1 MLQSDRDVSLLLR
14 LRDNRIQKY
23 KKIIKSKQVFTVLGI
38 LTAVLFFINFIPF
51 SYADLITG
59 LVVGTNPNGIAY
71 GNGNVYVANGG
82 GNFVSVVNDLT
93 NLVIA
98 TIPVGMY
105 PYGVAY
111 GNGNVYVTNYGD
123 NTVSVI
129 SSSTNSVLATVP
141 VGRGPMGI
149 VYGNGIAY
157 VANYDDNTVSVIDS
171 STNSVL
177 ATVPVGTNPMGV
189 AYGNGNVYVTNNGA
203 NTVSVIS
210 SSTNSVLV
218 TLPVGASP
226 YGVTYGNGNVY
237 VANNRDNT
245 VSVISSATNSVLS
258 TVPVGA
264 SPYGVAFGIGNVYV
278 VNLASGSVS
287 VISSATNSV
296 VATIPVGTNPAWDAF
311 DPNNGYIYVSF
322 PYGNSISTINGII
335 QSPTPTPTATSP
347 PSISITSPA
356 NGALVSVNTLTISG
370 NVSASTTIQSVQVS
384 IDGNTLNPA
393 TVTTSWS
400 FVITLLTSGMHTITA
415 TATDING
422 NTAKT
427 SVTIT
432 IDTPPTL
439 NLPADITVSPTSTA
453 GAIVTYT
460 VTASDDGGPVSPVC
474 SPPSGSTFSF
484 GAKVV
489 NCTVTD
495 SAGNKVT
502 GSFNVTVL
510 NPGQAIQQLINTVN
524 GMNLPISITTYLDS
538 KLSSAFTYYNS
549 GLYNNAKNNLN
560 TFTNNVGSTCCFPN
574 KSLTNI
580 QANLLTSTAQNI
592 INSIP

>member
-1 MLQSDRDVSLLLR
+1 MRQSDGDVSLLLR
-14 LRDNRIQKY
+14 LGDNRIQKY
-23 KKIIKSKQVFTVLGI
+23 GKIVKSKEVFTVLGI

-59 LVVGTNPNGIAY
+59 LVVGTNTNGIAY

-93 NLVIA
+93 NSVIA

-111 GNGNVYVTNYGD
+111 GNGNVYVANYGD

-141 VGRGPMGI
+141 VGMSPMGI
-149 VYGNGIAY
+149 AYGNGIVY
-157 VANYDDNTVSVIDS
+157 VANYD
-171 STNSVL
+171 
-177 ATVPVGTNPMGV
+177 
-189 AYGNGNVYVTNNGA
+189 NGS
-203 NTVSVIS
+203 VSVIS
-210 SSTNSVLV
+210 SSTNSVL
-218 TLPVGASP
+218 A
-226 YGVTYGNGNVY
+226 
-237 VANNRDNT
+237 
-245 VSVISSATNSVLS
+245 

-278 VNLASGSVS
+278 VNLVSGSVS

-296 VATIPVGTNPAWDAF
+296 VATVPVGTNPAWDAF

-393 TVTTSWS
+393 TVTT
-400 FVITLLTSGMHTITA
+400 
-415 TATDING
+415 
-422 NTAKT
+422 
-427 SVTIT
+427 
-432 IDTPPTL
+432 
-439 NLPADITVSPTSTA
+439 
-453 GAIVTYT
+453 
-460 VTASDDGGPVSPVC
+460 
-474 SPPSGSTFSF
+474 
-484 GAKVV
+484 
-489 NCTVTD
+489 
-495 SAGNKVT
+495 
-502 GSFNVTVL
+502 
-510 NPGQAIQQLINTVN
+510 
-524 GMNLPISITTYLDS
+524 
-538 KLSSAFTYYNS
+538 
-549 GLYNNAKNNLN
+549 
-560 TFTNNVGSTCCFPN
+560 
-574 KSLTNI
+574 
-580 QANLLTSTAQNI
+580 
-592 INSIP
+592 

>member
-1 MLQSDRDVSLLLR
+1 MRQSDGDVSLLLR
-14 LRDNRIQKY
+14 LGDNRIQKY
-23 KKIIKSKQVFTVLGI
+23 GKIVKSKQVFTVLGI

-129 SSSTNSVLATVP
+129 SSSTNSE
-141 VGRGPMGI
+141 
-149 VYGNGIAY
+149 
-157 VANYDDNTVSVIDS
+157 
-171 STNSVL
+171 
-177 ATVPVGTNPMGV
+177 
-189 AYGNGNVYVTNNGA
+189 
-203 NTVSVIS
+203 
-210 SSTNSVLV
+210 
-218 TLPVGASP
+218 
-226 YGVTYGNGNVY
+226 
-237 VANNRDNT
+237 
-245 VSVISSATNSVLS
+245 LS

-415 TATDING
+415 TVTDING

-495 SAGNKVT
+495 NAGNKVT

-524 GMNLPISITTYLDS
+524 GMNLPISVTNNFDS
-538 KLSSAFTYYNS
+538 KLSGAFTYYNS

-560 TFTNNVGSTCCFPN
+560 TFTNNVNANCCAPS

-592 INSIP
+592 INSIS

>member
-1 MLQSDRDVSLLLR
+1 MRQSDGDVSLLLR
-14 LRDNRIQKY
+14 LGDNRIQKY
-23 KKIIKSKQVFTVLGI
+23 GKIVKSKQVFTVLGI

-82 GNFVSVVNDLT
+82 GNFVSVVSDLT
-93 NLVIA
+93 NSVIA

-129 SSSTNSVLATVP
+129 SSATNSVLATVP
-141 VGRGPMGI
+141 VGMGPMGI
-149 VYGNGIAY
+149 AYGNGIVY
-157 VANYDDNTVSVIDS
+157 VANY
-171 STNSVL
+171 
-177 ATVPVGTNPMGV
+177 
-189 AYGNGNVYVTNNGA
+189 GN
-203 NTVSVIS
+203 
-210 SSTNSVLV
+210 
-218 TLPVGASP
+218 
-226 YGVTYGNGNVY
+226 
-237 VANNRDNT
+237 NT
-245 VSVISSATNSVLS
+245 VSVISSATNSVLATVPVGMS
-258 TVPVGA
+258 PMAIAYGNGNVYVANNGVNTVSVISSATNSVLATVPVGA
-264 SPYGVAFGIGNVYV
+264 SPYGVAYGIGNVYV

-296 VATIPVGTNPAWDAF
+296 VATVPVGTNPAWDAF

-415 TATDING
+415 TVTDING

-495 SAGNKVT
+495 NAGNKVT

-524 GMNLPISITTYLDS
+524 GMNLPISVTNNFDS
-538 KLSSAFTYYNS
+538 KLSGAFTYYNS

-560 TFTNNVGSTCCFPN
+560 TFTNNVNANCCAPS

-592 INSIP
+592 INSIS

>member
-1 MLQSDRDVSLLLR
+1 MRQSDGDVSLLLR
-14 LRDNRIQKY
+14 LGDNRIQKY
-23 KKIIKSKQVFTVLGI
+23 GKIVKSKQVFTVLGI

-129 SSSTNSVLATVP
+129 SSATNSVLA
-141 VGRGPMGI
+141 
-149 VYGNGIAY
+149 
-157 VANYDDNTVSVIDS
+157 
-171 STNSVL
+171 
-177 ATVPVGTNPMGV
+177 
-189 AYGNGNVYVTNNGA
+189 
-203 NTVSVIS
+203 
-210 SSTNSVLV
+210 
-218 TLPVGASP
+218 
-226 YGVTYGNGNVY
+226 
-237 VANNRDNT
+237 
-245 VSVISSATNSVLS
+245 

-415 TATDING
+415 TVTDING

-439 NLPADITVSPTSTA
+439 NLPADIIVSPTSTA

-484 GAKVV
+484 GTKVV

-495 SAGNKVT
+495 SAGNGVT

-524 GMNLPISITTYLDS
+524 GMNFPISVTNNFDS
-538 KLSSAFTYYNS
+538 KLSNAFTYYNS
-549 GLYNNAKNNLN
+549 GLYTNAKNSLN
-560 TFTNNVGSTCCFPN
+560 TFTNNVNANCCTPS
-574 KSLTNI
+574 KSFTNI

-592 INSIP
+592 MNSIS

>member
-71 GNGNVYVANGG
+71 GNGNMYVANGG

-129 SSSTNSVLATVP
+129 SSATNSVLATVP
-141 VGRGPMGI
+141 VGISPMGIAYGNGIVYVTNYDNSSVSVISSATNSVLATVPVGKGPMGI
-149 VYGNGIAY
+149 AYGNGIVYA
-157 VANYDDNTVSVIDS
+157 ANYDDNTVSVISSATNSVLATVLVGTSPYGIAYGNGNVYVANNGGNTVSVIDS

-177 ATVPVGTNPMGV
+177 ATVPVGT
-189 AYGNGNVYVTNNGA
+189 
-203 NTVSVIS
+203 
-210 SSTNSVLV
+210 
-218 TLPVGASP
+218 SP
-226 YGVTYGNGNVY
+226 YGIAY
-237 VANNRDNT
+237 
-245 VSVISSATNSVLS
+245 
-258 TVPVGA
+258 
-264 SPYGVAFGIGNVYV
+264 GIGNVYV

-287 VISSATNSV
+287 VISSTTNSV
-296 VATIPVGTNPAWDAF
+296 VATVPVGKNPAWDAF

-335 QSPTPTPTATSP
+335 QSTTPTTTSP
-347 PSISITSPA
+347 PSISITSPT
-356 NGALVSVNTLTISG
+356 NGAVVSANTLTISG
-370 NVSASTTIQSVQVS
+370 NVYASTTIQSVQVS

-400 FVITLLTSGMHTITA
+400 FVITFLTSGIHTITA
-415 TATDING
+415 TVTDING
-422 NTAKT
+422 NIAKT
-427 SVTIT
+427 YVTIT

-439 NLPADITVSPTSTA
+439 NLPADIIVSPTSTA

-460 VTASDDGGPVSPVC
+460 VTASDDGGVVSPVC

>member
-1 MLQSDRDVSLLLR
+1 MRQSDGDVSLLLR
-14 LRDNRIQKY
+14 LGDNRIQKY
-23 KKIIKSKQVFTVLGI
+23 GKIVKSKEVFTVLGI

-71 GNGNVYVANGG
+71 GNGNVYVANVG

-189 AYGNGNVYVTNNGA
+189 AYGNGNVYVANNGA

-210 SSTNSVLV
+210 SSTNSVL
-218 TLPVGASP
+218 A
-226 YGVTYGNGNVY
+226 
-237 VANNRDNT
+237 
-245 VSVISSATNSVLS
+245 

-460 VTASDDGGPVSPVC
+460 VTASDDGGVVSPVC

-510 NPGQAIQQLINTVN
+510 NPGQAIQQLIKTVN
-524 GMNLPISITTYLDS
+524 GMNLPISITNYLDS

-592 INSIP
+592 INSLP

>member
-1 MLQSDRDVSLLLR
+1 MRQSDGDVSLLLR
-14 LRDNRIQKY
+14 LGDNRIQKY
-23 KKIIKSKQVFTVLGI
+23 GKIVKSKQVFTVLGI

-210 SSTNSVLV
+210 S
-218 TLPVGASP
+218 
-226 YGVTYGNGNVY
+226 
-237 VANNRDNT
+237 
-245 VSVISSATNSVLS
+245 ATNSVLS

-415 TATDING
+415 TVTDING

>member
-1 MLQSDRDVSLLLR
+1 MRQSDGDVSLLLR
-14 LRDNRIQKY
+14 LGDNRIQKY
-23 KKIIKSKQVFTVLGI
+23 GKIVKSKQVFTVLGI

-93 NLVIA
+93 N
-98 TIPVGMY
+98 
-105 PYGVAY
+105 
-111 GNGNVYVTNYGD
+111 
-123 NTVSVI
+123 
-129 SSSTNSVLATVP
+129 
-141 VGRGPMGI
+141 
-149 VYGNGIAY
+149 
-157 VANYDDNTVSVIDS
+157 
-171 STNSVL
+171 
-177 ATVPVGTNPMGV
+177 
-189 AYGNGNVYVTNNGA
+189 
-203 NTVSVIS
+203 
-210 SSTNSVLV
+210 SVLV

-226 YGVTYGNGNVY
+226 YGVTHGNGNVY

-278 VNLASGSVS
+278 VNLASGTVS

-415 TATDING
+415 TVTDING

-460 VTASDDGGPVSPVC
+460 VTASDDGGLVSPVC
-474 SPPSGSTFSF
+474 SPSSGSTFSF
-484 GAKVV
+484 GTKVV

-495 SAGNKVT
+495 SAGNQVT

-510 NPGQAIQQLINTVN
+510 NPRQGIQQLINIVN
-524 GMNLPISITTYLDS
+524 DMNLPSSVTSSLDI
-538 KLSSAFTYYNS
+538 KLSSALTNYNI
-549 GLYNNAKNNLN
+549 GATNNAKNNLN
-560 TFTNNVGSTCCFPN
+560 TFTNNINANCCAPS

-592 INSIP
+592 INSIS